1 MESLELTDVGSHIS
15 RKTSEMAR
23 ISRTWHRTGLRA
35 RLSLK
40 ERRIEFAERIN
51 LDGKS
56 GRWCTRDLFREA
68 EKGPQISPLRCAP
81 VEMTVLSGTGFY
93 FSTKGPRNCG
103 SLGFARDESGEGGS
117 SLESG
122 YGTEGFFIT
131 FGRATGP

>member
-1 MESLELTDVGSHIS
+1 LESLELTDVGSHIS

-56 GRWCTRDLFREA
+56 GMWGTRDLFREA

-81 VEMTVLSGTGFY
+81 VEMTVLLGTGFY
-93 FSTKGPRNCG
+93 FSMKGPRNCG
-103 SLGFARDESGEGGS
+103 SLGFARDDKGEGGS

-122 YGTEGFFIT
+122 YRTEGFFIT
-131 FGRATGP
+131 FGRAAGP